1 MGAVAWVLA
10 RDLRTRGD
18 RFSRVPSPYGGRLS
32 RLSIEPQ
39 PPSLAAIGRA
49 LRHGQGEP
57 VKIGWVLLGALVTIG
72 GMLVGVAAG
81 VVAAHAMHID
91 LSSVDEHDVRAAAPA
106 LLVGLGVLAS
116 FPTSGWL
123 IARAAGVRTLLE
135 PALASVLAL
144 VVTLVCLGLS
154 APFSVV
160 FALAVSPVAWVLSC
174 FGAWIGR
181 EA

>member
-1 MGAVAWVLA
+1 M
-10 RDLRTRGD
+10 RLR
-18 RFSRVPSPYGGRLS
+18 
-32 RLSIEPQ
+32 
-39 PPSLAAIGRA
+39 
-49 LRHGQGEP
+49 
-57 VKIGWVLLGALVTIG
+57 LLLP
-72 GMLVGVAAG
+72 GV
-81 VVAAHAMHID
+81 MF
-91 LSSVDEHDVRAAAPA
+91 
-106 LLVGLGVLAS
+106 GLGVLAS

-154 APFSVV
+154 APFTVV
-160 FALAVSPVAWVLSC
+160 FGLAVSPVAWVLSC